1 MRFADLEPC
10 VIQPGLPFVH
20 QKQHRIEA
28 ISMRCC
34 FGLSIIGSSQVF
46 RVKQMSDLI
55 Q

>member
-10 VIQPGLPFVH
+10 VIQPDLPFVH

-34 FGLSIIGSSQVF
+34 FGLSIIGQAKRFVLNK
-46 RVKQMSDLI
+46 RRI
-55 Q
+55 